1 MSTSSDNGAPA
12 ALQRIELKSKLI
24 RSYFKIESD
33 AQIKECCRRWA
44 ELGEIAV
51 DTEYD
56 CNFHSYGI
64 HLGLIQIHDGTDFY
78 IIDPLSRQ
86 VSADGLRHF
95 FEHPVEKV
103 WFDGRG
109 DYSIIKKAYGFEIVN
124 VFDLF
129 LLAGRLGFSGNL
141 YKMIE
146 TYLGIVVEINKK
158 KNQRTNWLRRPI
170 DRGNLEYAL
179 LDVRYLIELKQLI
192 CGEFLEKN
200 PNGNIEEFKRVCA
213 KSRESTRVDKV
224 HRPPYWSMLSRTE
237 KRYAAAL
244 WKLRDEIARSL
255 NIPVGFFLQKQV
267 VTDLAVKR
275 PKTKEELCGRLRH
288 ANKKISNAAVDRFW
302 AVFETLNEEKGAD

>member
-1 MSTSSDNGAPA
+1 MSTSSDNSEPSS
-12 ALQRIELKSKLI
+12 LQRIELKSKLVK
-24 RSYFKIESD
+24 SYLKIESD
-33 AQIKECCRRWA
+33 AQIEECCGSWSK
-44 ELGEIAV
+44 LGEIAV

-56 CNFHSYGI
+56 CNFHSYGS

-78 IIDPLSRQ
+78 IIDPLSDE
-86 VSADGLRHF
+86 VTPEGLRLF
-95 FEHPVEKV
+95 FESPVEKV
-103 WFDGRG
+103 WFDARG
-109 DYSIIKKAYGFEIVN
+109 DNSIVKKVYGFEIVN
-124 VFDLF
+124 VLDLF
-129 LLAGRLGFSGNL
+129 SLAGQLGFSGNL

-146 TYLGIVVEINKK
+146 NYLGISVDINKK
-158 KNQRTNWLRRPI
+158 KNQRTNWLKRPI
-170 DRGNLEYAL
+170 ERGNLEYAL
-179 LDVRYLIELKQLI
+179 LDVCYLIELKELL